1 MLRALTRFFRRL
13 FSGSSRTRRSRKIT
27 ILLVLIVVLAAA

>member
-13 FSGSSRTRRSRKIT
+13 FRGSSRTRRSRKM
-27 ILLVLIVVLAAA
+27 ILLVLIVILAGA